1 MGARVPSAGDDRV
14 LPQTR
19 ALALF
24 IMPFLLVA
32 FVILYV
38 FPDDTDRLFA
48 WTIKPTMTA
57 MVLASAYLGGAWF
70 FLRVLREQHWN
81 VVKNGFV
88 SVALFAS
95 LLGVA
100 TVLHWDKFNHDHPA
114 FWTWAALY
122 FLAPV
127 LVIGVWL
134 MNRQYAA
141 GPTEDEQ
148 RVGPTARTTMS
159 LFGLVALGQGVVMFV
174 SPDTVIPHWPWAL
187 TPLTCRV
194 IAAIFCLG
202 AAGVGVWFDPRW
214 STVRLMIEV
223 EVVMLVLM
231 LLAAVRGHAALDP
244 GRALAWPLL
253 VGLVVMVLA
262 SAYLW
267 IVHELRSQTVRRV

>member
-1 MGARVPSAGDDRV
+1 MGGRVPPARDDRV

-24 IMPFLLVA
+24 IVPFLLVA

-38 FPDDTDRLFA
+38 FPDDTGRLFA

-100 TVLHWDKFNHDHPA
+100 TVLHWDKFNHHHVA

-122 FLAPV
+122 FVAPL

-134 MNRQYAA
+134 ANRQYAA
-141 GPTEDEQ
+141 GPTEEESLS
-148 RVGPTARTTMS
+148 ARP
-159 LFGLVALGQGVVMFV
+159 LG
-174 SPDTVIPHWPWAL
+174 WP
-187 TPLTCRV
+187 C
-194 IAAIFCLG
+194 
-202 AAGVGVWFDPRW
+202 RW
-214 STVRLMIEV
+214 S
-223 EVVMLVLM
+223 
-231 LLAAVRGHAALDP
+231 
-244 GRALAWPLL
+244 AWLHS
-253 VGLVVMVLA
+253 GKA
-262 SAYLW
+262 S
-267 IVHELRSQTVRRV
+267 SCSCRRKR